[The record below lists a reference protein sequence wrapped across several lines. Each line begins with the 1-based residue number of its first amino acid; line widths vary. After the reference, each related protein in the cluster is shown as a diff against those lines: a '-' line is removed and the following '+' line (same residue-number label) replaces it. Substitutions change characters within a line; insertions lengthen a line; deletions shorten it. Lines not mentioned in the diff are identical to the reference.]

1 MGTVSSYRITGMVRG
16 EDYISLCGKD
26 LAGPAAI
33 AEDLVDGKP
42 VIAFA
47 DEHGLRPVDVGRM
60 LGRGILEVAD
70 SRISVCHGLSL
81 EDAVAASRAID
92 RCQRKRLDWDKIKV
106 TIDGEVMSFGDISVW
121 PDLSNSGCQTV
132 QVSPSKQPVFKVG

>member
-1 MGTVSSYRITGMVRG
+1 MREMTPELAREYGLDGIAVALMGERGVLVSEGGRYCLQDGMAV
-16 EDYISLCGKD
+16 EQ
-26 LAGPAAI
+26 AI
-33 AEDLVDGKP
+33 AANR
-42 VIAFA
+42 VIT
-47 DEHGLRPVDVGRM
+47 
-60 LGRGILEVAD
+60 
-70 SRISVCHGLSL
+70 
-81 EDAVAASRAID
+81 